1 MLQVQTS
8 IFLDVPERL
17 GKFIV
22 APSFTAHIINIRI
35 NFQQGACMV
44 RLMIFFVFRCRN
56 GTNSVLLGT
65 SPALSD
71 VSSICPILQ
80 YAC

>member
-35 NFQQGACMV
+35 IFQQGACMV
-44 RLMIFFVFRCRN
+44 RFDDFFRVQVQKWDEQRAAGNFA
-56 GTNSVLLGT
+56 GPL
-65 SPALSD
+65 
-71 VSSICPILQ
+71 
-80 YAC
+80 